1 MMTGKYQ
8 NEIPDADLSAM
19 DMLLWQFN
27 REQGHWQEDFTLPEP
42 KVLPKSVDGFHV
54 TFINHCTFLI
64 QVCGLNILTDPIWSE
79 RASPFSWAG
88 PKRLRQPGLRF
99 EDLPPIHTVLVSHDH
114 YDHMDTTT
122 LNRLNKSH
130 QPKFFIPLDTAGT
143 LRQESITDCTEL
155 NWWQSIELAPNI
167 KLWLAPARHFSGRWA
182 IDHNDTLW
190 GSFVIETPVGKIYFA
205 GDTGF
210 GPHFAE
216 IRKKFGPM
224 RLAILPI
231 GAYKPRNLM
240 ATYHLSPE
248 EAVQAHQI
256 LQAQTSIASHF
267 GTFAMADDGQEEPVM
282 ELEKALAKHNVQK
295 LDFLALAHGQTLDLS
310 K

>member
-8 NEIPDADLSAM
+8 NQIPDADLSAL
-19 DMLLWQFN
+19 DMLMWQFN
-27 REQGHWQEDFTLPEP
+27 REQGNWTEDLTPPEP
-42 KVLPKSVDGFHV
+42 KVLPKSVADLTV

-88 PKRLRQPGLRF
+88 PKRQRQPGLRF
-99 EDLPPIHTVLVSHDH
+99 EDLPPIHAVLVSHDH
-114 YDHMDTTT
+114 YDHMDAPT
-122 LNRLNKSH
+122 LNLLNKVH
-130 QPKFFIPLDTAGT
+130 QPKFFTPLDNADT
-143 LRQESITDCTEL
+143 LQQESITDCTEL
-155 NWWQSIELAPNI
+155 SWWQSAELAPNI
-167 KLWLAPARHFSGRWA
+167 KLWLVPGRHFSGRWA

-190 GSFVIETPVGKIYFA
+190 GGFVIEAPAGKIYFA

-210 GPHFAE
+210 GPHFKE
-216 IRKKFGPM
+216 IHEKLGPM

-240 ATYHLSPE
+240 ETYHLSPE
-248 EAVQAHQI
+248 EAVQAHQV
-256 LQAQTSIASHF
+256 LKANTSIASHF
-267 GTFAMADDGQEEPVM
+267 GTFAMADDGQEEPVR
-282 ELEKALAKHNVQK
+282 ELEKALAKHTVPK
-295 LDFLALAHGQTLDLS
+295 SDFLVLAQGQTLDLS